1 MSIFA
6 KKGTVFA
13 KKGTVFAK
21 KKYMWGSPFCVHL
34 YCTTY
39 GKWEIT
45 QLNICDQTVYMS
57 ISIYIFW
64 YVVKLNRKPFV
75 IIKSLITSFTGLI

>member
-6 KKGTVFA
+6 Q
-13 KKGTVFAK
+13 KGTVFAK
-21 KKYMWGSPFCVHL
+21 KKKMRGSPFCVHL

-57 ISIYIFW
+57 ISIYIF
-64 YVVKLNRKPFV
+64 
-75 IIKSLITSFTGLI
+75 